1 MSYLKGLVMKI
12 ALNGREV
19 RVGSIEIEN
28 VCGFDYPDFCD
39 AFVGYAEFVDGVELN
54 EAEKL
59 EIEQKFAVQVNM
71 LAHESFH

>member
-1 MSYLKGLVMKI
+1 MKI

-19 RVGSIEIEN
+19 RVGSIEMEN
-28 VCGFDYPDFCD
+28 VLAFDYPDFCD

-54 EAEKL
+54 ENEKL
-59 EIEQKFAVQVNM
+59 EIENKFRMEMNM